1 MQVLGFQL
9 FYTKVSIS
17 YLLYILDSLI
27 DRWDKTIVQTS
38 TLLDKTHINN
48 SHMLLYRTH
57 LYSLGMVFNATF
69 NNISV
74 TSWRSVLS
82 VEETGVSRK
91 NHHPVASHWQTLSHN
106 VAMNGIPTHS
116 FSGDIH
122 WLHRNTVVNSTT
134 IWSRPR
140 RPKTYKLIKINSY
153 SLKTLSLWI
162 GILILSIKLAK

>member
-17 YLLYILDSLI
+17 YWLYILDSLI
-27 DRWDKTIVQTS
+27 DRWDKTIVQTN

-57 LYSLGMVFNATF
+57 LYSWGMVFDATF

-82 VEETGVSRK
+82 V
-91 NHHPVASHWQTLSHN
+91 ASHWQTLSHN
-106 VAMNGIPTHS
+106 VAMNRIPTHG

-122 WLHRNTVVNSTT
+122 WLHSNTVVNSTT

-140 RPKTYKLIKINSY
+140 WPKTYKLIY
-153 SLKTLSLWI
+153 SSSIHILW
-162 GILILSIKLAK
+162 KLFLCE